1 MLMVEVQHTRLGW
14 KAVEAI
20 PEYCRRQ
27 LYPSSKGEIAMICTL
42 PRKPS
47 IQSREPLEVNRPL
60 VRKPSSLLKY
70 T

>member
-1 MLMVEVQHTRLGW
+1 MLMVQVQHIRLGW
-14 KAVEAI
+14 RAVEAI
-20 PEYCRRQ
+20 LDYCSRQ
-27 LYPSSKGEIAMICTL
+27 LYPSSKGEIAMNCTL

-47 IQSREPLEVNRPL
+47 IQSRELEVNRPL